1 MILRTQHTNTTH
13 MKTPIERRPPITQ
26 ITPKQQMHVS
36 RWVGKADFATGS
48 HRDTQTYFYILP
60 LTVNCVFA
68 YNIFV
73 LDVIRLVVNIGQ
85 YHRRRMHADIHTCMG
100 TDMHTYI
107 HKYSC
112 CFFPGCGKR
121 PITYKADK
129 LSRAQQVMNS
139 QNSDRGN
146 IVSYQLSSTF
156 DSRHRDCA
164 NKHSPNLRRGT
175 TLLEWTCVYLNI
187 GIHTQCA
194 MAQWKTERDKYTAF
208 ALTILITKCR
218 VQTGH
223 VLILAVI
230 RIARN
235 WFTSGWAPPP
245 SE

>member
-1 MILRTQHTNTTH
+1 
-13 MKTPIERRPPITQ
+13 MKTPIARPPITQ
-26 ITPKQQMHVS
+26 ITPKQHMHVS

-60 LTVNCVFA
+60 LSVNCVFA

-73 LDVIRLVVNIGQ
+73 LDIIRLTVNIGQ
-85 YHRRRMHADIHTCMG
+85 YHRRRMRMRTFTRAWRQTCRHAYMHEHIHART
-100 TDMHTYI
+100 HPYI
-107 HKYSC
+107 NIRNV
-112 CFFPGCGKR
+112 FFPGCGKR
-121 PITYKADK
+121 PITHKDAAK
-129 LSRAQQVMNS
+129 LSRAQWGLNS
-139 QNSDRGN
+139 QSSDKGN
-146 IVSYQLSSTF
+146 IVSCQLSSTF

-164 NKHSPNLRRGT
+164 NKHSPKGGGQPFWNEHVFIST
-175 TLLEWTCVYLNI
+175 SVY
-187 GIHTQCA
+187 TQCA
-194 MAQWKTERDKYTAF
+194 MAQGKTERDKYTAF
-208 ALTILITKCR
+208 ALTILITKYK